1 MTIQE
6 QAISSVATANHH
18 TGGVYSSL
26 FEKIN
31 LRPVE
36 RLSDI
41 ACFHDSDG
49 LAGVTEDERVT
60 AAVSV
65 LLDLLKAS
73 AQKVEQL
80 DKALLDFEIGKLDR
94 KIGRQL
100 DVVIHQP
107 GFQQIESA
115 WRGLKFL
122 VDRTDLG
129 QNVKIEVLDVA
140 KDDLRQD
147 FDDAPEIVQSGFYRH
162 AYIQEYDTPG
172 SEPIGAVI
180 ADYEFSAGSQDI
192 ALLRNV
198 AKVAAAAHMPFI
210 TAVAPTFFWQKEHG

>member
-1 MTIQE
+1 
-6 QAISSVATANHH
+6 
-18 TGGVYSSL
+18 
-26 FEKIN
+26 
-31 LRPVE
+31 
-36 RLSDI
+36 DI

-140 KDDLRQD
+140 
-147 FDDAPEIVQSGFYRH
+147 
-162 AYIQEYDTPG
+162 
-172 SEPIGAVI
+172 
-180 ADYEFSAGSQDI
+180 
-192 ALLRNV
+192 
-198 AKVAAAAHMPFI
+198 
-210 TAVAPTFFWQKEHG
+210 